1 MARILHQEG
10 SRLFLSHVQQPP
22 ARIDR
27 VPAEHPVRVHRLV
40 EAPTCPRAPV
50 ACDKRLTAQGPG
62 TWPGRQVVM
71 SIAPAII
78 PGAGTFHSSCR

>member
-40 EAPTCPRAPV
+40 E
-50 ACDKRLTAQGPG
+50 TARGPG
-62 TWPGRQVVM
+62 TWPGRQVVK
-71 SIAPAII
+71 SIAPAIV
-78 PGAGTFHSSCR
+78 PGAGTFHSSCRYLKQTGK